1 MPKTKD
7 EIRAENSIK
16 AFKAAL
22 IRLGSSGN
30 KCFGQIVADKLL
42 CTYKTGL
49 KRVRSPEGL
58 TIREIRLLKLTDYEI
73 LQIVRGEWS
82 GS

>member
-7 EIRAENSIK
+7 QIRDENTIK

-22 IRLGSSGN
+22 LRIGSVE

-49 KRVRSPEGL
+49 KRVRNPEGL
-58 TIREIRLLKLTDYEI
+58 TIRELRLLKLTDYEI
-73 LQIVRGEWS
+73 IQIVRGTWS
-82 GS
+82 ES

>member
-22 IRLGSSGN
+22 LRIGSVD

-49 KRVRSPEGL
+49 KRVRNPEGL
-58 TIREIRLLKLTDYEI
+58 TIRELRLLKLTDYEI
-73 LQIVRGEWS
+73 IQIVRGVWS
-82 GS
+82 ES

>member
-22 IRLGSSGN
+22 IRIGSAE